1 MWGSDYPHTEGSYPY
16 SREALRA
23 SFADAPESE
32 VRTML
37 GDTAAH
43 VYGFD
48 LDALDQIAARVGPTV
63 AEIAQPLEAFPAD
76 STCNA
81 FDPDAIV
88 RTW

>member
-1 MWGSDYPHTEGSYPY
+1 VGQRLPAHRRLVPH

-23 SFADAPESE
+23 
-32 VRTML
+32 VRRRT
-37 GDTAAH
+37 GARSPQHARRH
-43 VYGFD
+43 RGAYGFD
-48 LDALDQIAARVGPTV
+48 LGALDPIAARAGPTV
-63 AEIAQPLEAFPAD
+63 SEIAEPLDAFPAD

>member
-1 MWGSDYPHTEGSYPY
+1 
-16 SREALRA
+16 
-23 SFADAPESE
+23 
-32 VRTML
+32 ML
-37 GDTAAH
+37 GQTAAR

-48 LDALDQIAARVGPTV
+48 LPALDALAATFGPTTE
-63 AEIAQPLEAFPAD
+63 EIAVPLAAFPTD

>member
-1 MWGSDYPHTEGSYPY
+1 
-16 SREALRA
+16 
-23 SFADAPESE
+23 
-32 VRTML
+32 ML
-37 GDTAAH
+37 GDTAAA

-48 LDALDQIAARVGPTV
+48 LDALDPIAARVGPTV
-63 AEIAQPLEAFPAD
+63 AEIAEPLLEFPAD